1 MSLKQIVESIIFVSD
16 SPITLDRLC
25 SILEEFERGEI
36 RDAIESIISDCEEYS
51 RGIELV
57 QVAGGYQFRSR
68 SELADYIR
76 RLKRVKPARFSP
88 SSLETLSIIAYRQ
101 PVTRAEIEYLRGV
114 DSGGVLKS
122 LLDKKL
128 IRIIGKK
135 DIPGKPLIYGT
146 TKEFMET
153 FNLKDLASLPTLR
166 EIEELAESGDDMDQ
180 VPLPLDMVEVCS
192 KDAENSD
199 YADQEVDL

>member
-1 MSLKQIVESIIFVSD
+1 MHQVTVKQIVESILFVSD
-16 SPITLDRLC
+16 APLSLERLYVL
-25 SILEEFERGEI
+25 LEEFEREEI
-36 RDAIESIISDCEEYS
+36 RAAVNSIAADCAMAK

-68 SELADYIR
+68 SEFADYIR
-76 RLKRVKPARFSP
+76 RLKKLKPTRFSP
-88 SSLETLSIIAYRQ
+88 SALETLAIIAYRQ
-101 PVTRAEIEYLRGV
+101 PITRSEVEYFRGV

-128 IRIIGKK
+128 IKIIGKK

-153 FNLKDLASLPTLR
+153 FSLKDLASLPTLR
-166 EIEELAESGDDMDQ
+166 EIEALADSGDDLDQ
-180 VPLPLDMVEVCS
+180 VPLPLDT
-192 KDAENSD
+192 
-199 YADQEVDL
+199 

>member
-1 MSLKQIVESIIFVSD
+1 MNQTTVKQIVESLLFVSD
-16 SPITLDRLC
+16 APLSLERLKV
-25 SILEEFERGEI
+25 ILEEFEREEI
-36 RDAIESIISDCEEYS
+36 RDAVLSIVSDCSLEK

-57 QVAGGYQFRSR
+57 QIAGGYQLRTK
-68 SELADYIR
+68 SEFADYIR
-76 RLKRVKPARFSP
+76 RLKKLKPARFSP
-88 SSLETLSIIAYRQ
+88 SALETLAIIAYRQ
-101 PVTRAEIEYLRGV
+101 PVTRSEIEYFRGV

-153 FNLKDLASLPTLR
+153 FSLKDLASLPTLR
-166 EIEELAESGDDMDQ
+166 EIEELVDSGDDPDQ
-180 VPLPLDMVEVCS
+180 VPLPLDPS
-192 KDAENSD
+192 P
-199 YADQEVDL
+199 

>member
-1 MSLKQIVESIIFVSD
+1 VSDISLKQIVESIIFVSD
-16 SPITLDRLC
+16 SPLTLDRLC
-25 SILEEFERGEI
+25 SILEEFEREEI
-36 RDAIESIISDCEEYS
+36 REAIASVTAECRESC
-51 RGIELV
+51 RGVELV
-57 QVAGGYQFRSR
+57 LVAGGYQFRSR

-88 SSLETLSIIAYRQ
+88 SSLETLAIIAYRQ

-114 DSGGVLKS
+114 DSGGILKS

-166 EIEELAESGDDMDQ
+166 EIEELADSGDDMDQ
-180 VPLPLDMVEVCS
+180 VPLPLDGTE
-192 KDAENSD
+192 
-199 YADQEVDL
+199 

>member
-1 MSLKQIVESIIFVSD
+1 MSDITLKQIVESIIFVSD
-16 SPITLDRLC
+16 APLSLDRLC
-25 SILEEFERGEI
+25 TILEEFERDEI
-36 RDAIESIISDCEEYS
+36 REAVASVTAECRESN
-51 RGIELV
+51 RGVELV
-57 QVAGGYQFRSR
+57 SVAGGYQFRSR

-88 SSLETLSIIAYRQ
+88 SSLETLAIIAYRQ

-114 DSGGVLKS
+114 DSGGILKS

-146 TKEFMET
+146 TREFMET
-153 FNLKDLASLPTLR
+153 FSLKDLASLPTLR
-166 EIEELAESGDDMDQ
+166 EIEELADSGDDMDQ
-180 VPLPLDMVEVCS
+180 VPLPLDGME
-192 KDAENSD
+192 
-199 YADQEVDL
+199 

>member
-1 MSLKQIVESIIFVSD
+1 LWQLILLGSDCLSELAIRAIVESVLFVADTPLSF
-16 SPITLDRLC
+16 DRLYT
-25 SILEEFERGEI
+25 ILEEFDREDI
-36 RDAIESIISDCEEYS
+36 RRAIEAITAECNCQE

-68 SELADYIR
+68 PESADYIR
-76 RLKRVKPARFSP
+76 RLKKVKPARFSQ
-88 SSLETLSIIAYRQ
+88 SALETLAIIAYRQ

-114 DSGGVLKS
+114 DSGGILKS

-128 IRIIGKK
+128 IKIIGKK

-146 TKEFMET
+146 TREFMET

-166 EIEELAESGDDMDQ
+166 EIEELADTDSDFEQ
-180 VPLPLDMVEVCS
+180 VPLPLPEVE
-192 KDAENSD
+192 
-199 YADQEVDL
+199 